1 MSGGIVR
8 SQLLDRAWLGNSQ
21 TPMLAPLA
29 SQKVDGLTSML
40 VTDTL
45 IKELEEMILLCKEE
59 QYKAVL
65 RRVIDQLEFLEDMNI
80 NLLSTSK
87 DILRVAKTLNSQLKS
102 LEAKAADMSEQVE
115 DLQKELAK
123 NPVDFELP

>member
-1 MSGGIVR
+1 
-8 SQLLDRAWLGNSQ
+8 
-21 TPMLAPLA
+21 
-29 SQKVDGLTSML
+29 ML

>member
-1 MSGGIVR
+1 
-8 SQLLDRAWLGNSQ
+8 
-21 TPMLAPLA
+21 
-29 SQKVDGLTSML
+29 ML

-102 LEAKAADMSEQVE
+102 LEAKAADVSEQVE
-115 DLQKELAK
+115 DLQRELAK